1 MSSLRFVGL
10 DVHQATISVA
20 VAEEGQ
26 GATRFVATIPNE
38 PRAVRQLLRRLGS
51 ARQLRCGYEA
61 GPCGFAP
68 YRQLTDWGISC
79 QVVAPAELPR
89 KAGDRVKTDRRDA
102 LKLALGLR
110 AGALTPIWVPSPDDE
125 ALRDLVRA
133 REDAQ
138 QDLLR
143 HRHRLSKFLL
153 RQGIKAP
160 MQAWS
165 QKHRVWLASLAWP
178 HRAQQV
184 TFDDYQLAIDQ
195 ATDRTARLDR
205 QLRDLAGESRFVAIV
220 AAFEALYGVGFVT
233 AITVATE
240 VQDFRRF
247 RPRSLMGYSGVC
259 PSEHSSGGSQR
270 RGPITRA
277 GNAHLRRVL
286 VEAAWHYRHRRKDSP
301 RRRREEAQ
309 LPEWLRAIARR
320 AEERLSGR
328 FARLVARRLPPQK
341 AVLAVARE
349 LLGFLWAIGYEIE
362 QRQLTAA

>member
-1 MSSLRFVGL
+1 MTSLRFVGL
-10 DVHQATISVA
+10 DVHQETISVA

-26 GATRFVATIPNE
+26 AAARFVATIPNE
-38 PRAVRQLLRRLGS
+38 PKAVRQLLRRLGS
-51 ARQLRCGYEA
+51 AKQLRCGYEA

-68 YRQLTDWGISC
+68 YRHLTELGISC
-79 QVVAPAELPR
+79 QVVAPVGLPG

-133 REDAQ
+133 REDAH

-143 HRHRLSKFLL
+143 QRHRLSKLLL
-153 RQGIKAP
+153 RQGIRAP
-160 MQAWS
+160 MKAWS
-165 QKHRVWLASLAWP
+165 HKHRAWLATLAWP

-184 TFDDYQLAIDQ
+184 TFDDYQLALDQ

-205 QLRDLAGESRFVAIV
+205 QLLEVAGESRFAAIV
-220 AAFEALYGVGFVT
+220 AALQALYGVGFVT

-247 RPRSLMGYSGVC
+247 RPRPLMGYSGVC
-259 PSEHSSGGSQR
+259 PSEHSSGGSHR

-286 VEAAWHYRHRRKDSP
+286 VEAAWHYRFRRKDSP

-328 FARLVARRLPPQK
+328 FARLTARELPPQK
-341 AVLAVARE
+341 TVLAVARE
-349 LLGFLWAIGYEIE
+349 LLGFLWAIGYEVE
-362 QRQLTAA
+362 QRQLLAA